1 VYAGSKYVRVVPVKP
16 KFALFERRRPKEK
29 SKRINQFI
37 YEKGSKDGREFY
49 YSSSVY
55 NKDIPYTAL
64 TTIQAVYGERVG
76 NLVEDFTEL
85 GF

>member
-1 VYAGSKYVRVVPVKP
+1 
-16 KFALFERRRPKEK
+16 
-29 SKRINQFI
+29 
-37 YEKGSKDGREFY
+37 
-49 YSSSVY
+49 VY

>member
-1 VYAGSKYVRVVPVKP
+1 VSAGSKYVRVVPVKP
-16 KFALFERRRPKEK
+16 KFQLYDRKPKTQAK
-29 SKRINQFI
+29 KINQFI

-64 TTIQAVYGERVG
+64 TTIQAVYGERIG